1 MKGSIMKLHPE
12 CESAHVLI
20 EFGPGLGESI
30 LRFRSLLDEFSDS
43 SAGLDKRLH
52 PTQVPRSDV
61 ATVGRIPGGGVCY
74 IRR

>member
-43 SAGLDKRLH
+43 SAGLNERLH
-52 PTQVPRSDV
+52 PAQVSRRDI
-61 ATVGRIPGGGVCY
+61 ATVCGIPGGGVCY